1 MVYLEKTGQDV
12 TTFIPKVYGADFD
25 DRKFTLEAF
34 STVNRNRVEFDN
46 LIVDYEDF
54 AEYFHV
60 TTVVPEDAEFGEYNY
75 VFKDKSGRVLSSGV
89 MMIGTKVVP
98 RKKAKIERTYKQ
110 YGNNEN

>member
-1 MVYLEKTGQDV
+1 MVYLEKTGQDEFA
-12 TTFIPKVYGADFD
+12 FIPKVYGADFD
-25 DRKFTLEAF
+25 DSKFTLEAF

-46 LIVDYEDF
+46 LIVDYWDF

-60 TTVVPEDAEFGEYNY
+60 TTTVPEDAEFGEYNY
-75 VFKDKSGRVLSSGV
+75 VLKDGSGRVVSSGV